1 VASAGPTLRQ
11 RAVALLARREHSR
24 AELARK
30 LARFAQDPAE
40 IEPVLDE
47 LARRRLLSDERFAEA
62 RAQSLGA
69 RFGAARLEH
78 ELRTRGVDA
87 AAIARVTAAARASEI
102 DRARAAWRK
111 RFGGRAP
118 ASAAERAKQA
128 RFLQGRG
135 FSFEAIR
142 RVVGGTGDGEL
153 D

>member
-1 VASAGPTLRQ
+1 MPGARPTLRQ
-11 RAVALLARREHSR
+11 RAIALLARREHSR

-40 IEPVLDE
+40 IEPVLEE

-62 RAQSLGA
+62 RAQSLA
-69 RFGAARLEH
+69 AKFGAARLEH
-78 ELRTRGVDA
+78 ELRSRGVDA
-87 AAIARVTAAARASEI
+87 AAIARVTASARASEI
-102 DRARAAWRK
+102 ERARAAWRK
-111 RFGGRAP
+111 RFGRAP
-118 ASAAERAKQA
+118 ADAAERAKQA

-142 RVVGGTGDGEL
+142 RVVGGIGDGEL

>member
-1 VASAGPTLRQ
+1 MAKPVPTLRQ

-30 LARFAQDPAE
+30 LGRFAADPAE
-40 IEPVLDE
+40 IDAVLDE
-47 LARRRLLSDERFAEA
+47 LGRRKLLSDDRFAEA
-62 RAQSLGA
+62 RARSLGA
-69 RFGAARLEH
+69 KVGAARLEH
-78 ELRTRGVDA
+78 ELRARGVDA

-102 DRARAAWRK
+102 DRARAAWQK
-111 RFGGRAP
+111 RFGRAP
-118 ASAAERAKQA
+118 ADAAERAKQA

-142 RVVGGTGDGEL
+142 RVVGGADGDQA